1 MYKDLCFDS
10 FDDCYETKKRFGL
23 SFPTKEE
30 MIKTGCVTERELD
43 LNACKINR
51 ADTLRAFFI
60 DDCLAKNFTLKST
73 LKARN
78 IKTPEYSL
86 VIGRLN
92 NYFYHIVDGIER
104 GIITSEDIK
113 INICDN
119 ITLHYHIPQIMID
132 EVLQNI
138 EQ

>member
-10 FDDCYETKKRFGL
+10 FDDLYEMKIRFGIP
-23 SFPTKEE
+23 FPKKEE

-43 LNACKINR
+43 INACKINR
-51 ADTLRAFFI
+51 ADTLRAFFV
-60 DDCLAKNFTLKST
+60 DDCIAKNYTLKSI
-73 LKARN
+73 LEARAT
-78 IKTPEYSL
+78 KSQEYGL
-86 VIGRLN
+86 VVDRLN

-104 GIITSEDIK
+104 RILTSEYIR
-113 INICDN
+113 INIEDG
-119 ITLHYHIPQIMID
+119 ITLRYHIPQIMID